1 MMARRTGG
9 PQPPLTRV
17 TAASWIRRIAPTA
30 VELARQ
36 IAFVGAAVLLYFVV
50 RGLTQGNV
58 DDAVDNGLRLLRF
71 ERRLGVAWEA
81 WAQGLILGRP
91 LLVDLANWIYIW
103 GHWPVI
109 AATLIWLHHAHRR
122 HYLLLRNAMFLSGA
136 VGLVIFATY
145 AVAPPRLLDVGLA
158 DTVTLHSTSYRVL
171 QPPALVNKYAAMPS
185 LHVGWNLLVGITL
198 FRVARHWPL
207 RVFAVASPVLM
218 AVAVVVTANHYVLDG
233 VAGAIL
239 SLAGL
244 WASFRVTPRMVMLDR
259 RLHHQLE
266 TLTGGPSPSAGAVTD
281 LSTALTVIDLRDGGS
296 GRHGGGEGDHQGGV
310 VDDEAVDAP
319 GREPVGRLPIG
330 HRPGEDPPVPSLQL
344 GHQAGGE
351 EPAVD
356 DDAVERHR

>member
-1 MMARRTGG
+1 MARRAGE
-9 PQPPLTRV
+9 PEPPATKV
-17 TAASWIRRIAPTA
+17 TAAPWLRRIAPNA
-30 VELARQ
+30 AELARQ
-36 IAFVGAAVLLYFVV
+36 VTFVGAAVLLYFVV

-58 DDAVDNGLRLLRF
+58 DDAVDNGLALLRL
-71 ERRLGVAWEA
+71 EDRLGLDREA

-91 LLVDLANWIYIW
+91 LLVDLFNWIYIW

-109 AATLIWLHHAHRR
+109 AVTLVWLHHAHRH

-136 VGLVIFATY
+136 VGLLIFASF
-145 AVAPPRLLDVGLA
+145 AVAPPRLLDVGLT

-185 LHVGWNLLVGITL
+185 LHVGWNLLVGVTL
-198 FRVARHWPL
+198 FRVARRWPL
-207 RVFAVASPVLM
+207 RAFAVASPVLM

-233 VAGAIL
+233 VAGAAL

-244 WASFRVTPRMVMLDR
+244 RASYRVTPELEMLDR
-259 RLHHQLE
+259 RIHHQPLP
-266 TLTGGPSPSAGAVTD
+266 GSSGAAV
-281 LSTALTVIDLRDGGS
+281 VDLRD
-296 GRHGGGEGDHQGGV
+296 HGHRRGEGGHESGV

-319 GREPVGRLPIG
+319 GREPVGRLPVG
-330 HRPGEDPPVPSLQL
+330 HRPGVDPAVPPLEV
-344 GHQAGGE
+344 GHQPGGE

>member
-1 MMARRTGG
+1 MARHPGG

-17 TAASWIRRIAPTA
+17 TAAPWIRRIAPGVA
-30 VELARQ
+30 ELARQ
-36 IAFVGAAVLLYFVV
+36 VAFVGAAVLLYFGV

-58 DDAVDNGLRLLRF
+58 DDAVDNGLALLRL
-71 ERRLGVAWEA
+71 EHRMGLAWEA
-81 WAQGLILGRP
+81 WAQELILGRP
-91 LLVDLANWIYIW
+91 LLVDLANWVYIW

-109 AATLIWLHHAHRR
+109 AATLVWLHHAHRR

-136 VGLVIFATY
+136 VGLVIFASY

-171 QPPALVNKYAAMPS
+171 QPPGLVNKYAAMPS

-198 FRVARHWPL
+198 FRVARRWPL
-207 RVFAVASPVLM
+207 RVFAVASPLLM

-233 VAGAIL
+233 VAGSAL

-244 WASFRVTPRMVMLDR
+244 WASHRVTPRLVMLDR
-259 RLHHQLE
+259 RLHHE
-266 TLTGGPSPSAGAVTD
+266 VEHPAPSAASSAADLADGGARASV
-281 LSTALTVIDLRDGGS
+281 VDLRPRAVAGHRRS
-296 GRHGGGEGDHQGGV
+296 ERRHQGGV

-319 GREPVGRLPIG
+319 AHEPVGRLPVG
-330 HRPGEDPPVPSLQL
+330 HRPGEDPPVPPLEV
-344 GHQAGGE
+344 GHQPLGE

-356 DDAVERHR
+356 HDAVERHR

>member
-1 MMARRTGG
+1 MARSAGG
-9 PQPPLTRV
+9 PKPPRTTV
-17 TAASWIRRIAPTA
+17 AEASWIRRIAPT
-30 VELARQ
+30 VTELARQ
-36 IAFVGAAVLLYFVV
+36 IAFVGAAVLLYFLV

-58 DDAVDNGLRLLRF
+58 DDAVDNGLELLRF

-81 WAQGLILGRP
+81 WAQDLILGRP

-136 VGLVIFATY
+136 VGLVIFASY

-158 DTVTLHSTSYRVL
+158 DTVTLHSTSYRIL

-198 FRVARHWPL
+198 FQVARRWPL
-207 RVFAVASPVLM
+207 RAFAVASPLLM

-233 VAGAIL
+233 VAGAAL

-244 WASFRVTPRMVMLDR
+244 WASYRVTPRMVMLDR
-259 RLHHQLE
+259 RLHHQLD
-266 TLTGGPSPSAGAVTD
+266 PAISACAVAD
-281 LSTALTVIDLRDGGS
+281 LSVGATVLDLRDGQC
-296 GRHGGGEGDHQGGV
+296 RHQGGV
-310 VDDEAVDAP
+310 VDDEPVDAP
-319 GREPVGRLPIG
+319 CCEAVGRGPVG
-330 HRPGEDPPVPSLQL
+330 HRPGEDPPVPSAEV
-344 GHQAGGE
+344 GHQGGGE

>member
-1 MMARRTGG
+1 MARRAGE
-9 PQPPLTRV
+9 PQPPLTMV
-17 TAASWIRRIAPTA
+17 TAVPWTRRIAPTA
-30 VELARQ
+30 AELARQ
-36 IAFVGAAVLLYFVV
+36 VAFVGAAVLLYFVV

-58 DDAVDNGLRLLRF
+58 DDAVAHGLAVLRL
-71 ERRLGVAWEA
+71 EDRLGVDWEA

-91 LLVDLANWIYIW
+91 VLVDLVNWIYIW

-109 AATLIWLHHAHRR
+109 AATLVWLHHAHRR

-136 VGLVIFATY
+136 AGLVIFASY
-145 AVAPPRLLDVGLA
+145 AVAPPRLLGVDLV

-185 LHVGWNLLVGITL
+185 LHVGWNLLVGVTL
-198 FRVARHWPL
+198 FQVARRWPL
-207 RVFAVASPVLM
+207 RVFAVASPMLM
-218 AVAVVVTANHYVLDG
+218 AMAVVLTANHYVLDG
-233 VAGAIL
+233 VAGAAL

-244 WASFRVTPRMVMLDR
+244 WASHRVTPRLVMLDR

-266 TLTGGPSPSAGAVTD
+266 HPAASPDAV
-281 LSTALTVIDLRDGGS
+281 VVDLRD
-296 GRHGGGEGDHQGGV
+296 RAQRRHQGGV

-319 GREPVGRLPIG
+319 GGQPVGRLPIRN
-330 HRPGEDPPVPSLQL
+330 RPGEDPPVPPLEIDHQL
-344 GHQAGGE
+344 GGE

>member
-1 MMARRTGG
+1 MARRTGG

-17 TAASWIRRIAPTA
+17 TAVPWTRRIAPTA
-30 VELARQ
+30 AELARQ
-36 IAFVGAAVLLYFVV
+36 VAFVGFAVLLYFLV

-58 DDAVDNGLRLLRF
+58 DDAVNHGLDVLRL
-71 ERRLGVAWEA
+71 ESRLGLDWEA
-81 WAQGLILGRP
+81 WAQSLILGRP
-91 LLVDLANWIYIW
+91 VLVDLANWVYIW

-109 AATLIWLHHAHRR
+109 AGTLVWLHHAHRR

-136 VGLVIFATY
+136 AGLVIFASY
-145 AVAPPRLLDVGLA
+145 AVAPPRLLGVGLA

-185 LHVGWNLLVGITL
+185 LHVGWNLLVGIHL
-198 FRVARHWPL
+198 FQVARRWPL

-218 AVAVVVTANHYVLDG
+218 AMAVVLTANHYVLDG
-233 VAGAIL
+233 FAGGAL

-244 WASFRVTPRMVMLDR
+244 WASYRVTPRLVMLDR

-266 TLTGGPSPSAGAVTD
+266 HPAA
-281 LSTALTVIDLRDGGS
+281 AAVIDLRDRPPAGGAASAGGAPS
-296 GRHGGGEGDHQGGV
+296 GDGGRSQGRHQGGV
-310 VDDEAVDAP
+310 VDDEAVDTP
-319 GREPVGRLPIG
+319 GGEPVGRGPVG
-330 HRPGEDPPVPSLQL
+330 HRPGEHPPVPPLEI
-344 GHQAGGE
+344 GHQRRGE

>member
-1 MMARRTGG
+1 MARRTGG
-9 PQPPLTRV
+9 PQPPLTTV
-17 TAASWIRRIAPTA
+17 TAASWIHRIAPTA
-30 VELARQ
+30 AELARQ
-36 IAFVGAAVLLYFVV
+36 IAFVGAAVLLYFLV
-50 RGLTQGNV
+50 RGHTQGNV
-58 DDAVDNGLRLLRF
+58 DDAVNNGLRLLRF

-136 VGLVIFATY
+136 VGLVIFARY

-171 QPPALVNKYAAMPS
+171 QPPGLVNKYAAMPS
-185 LHVGWNLLVGITL
+185 LHVGWNVLVGITL
-198 FRVARHWPL
+198 FRVARRWPL
-207 RVFAVASPVLM
+207 RVFAAVSPVLM

-233 VAGAIL
+233 VAGTAL

-244 WASFRVTPRMVMLDR
+244 WASYRVTPRMMMADR
-259 RLHHQLE
+259 WLHDHLE
-266 TLTGGPSPSAGAVTD
+266 ALPGPAPSAGGVSE
-281 LSTALTVIDLRDGGS
+281 LSAGAAVIDLRDADRRRPGGVE
-296 GRHGGGEGDHQGGV
+296 GGQQGGV
-310 VDDEAVDAP
+310 VDDEPVDAP
-319 GREPVGRLPIG
+319 AQQPIGRRPVG
-330 HRPGEDPPVPSLQL
+330 HRPGEDPPVPSLQV
-344 GHQAGGE
+344 GHQLGGE